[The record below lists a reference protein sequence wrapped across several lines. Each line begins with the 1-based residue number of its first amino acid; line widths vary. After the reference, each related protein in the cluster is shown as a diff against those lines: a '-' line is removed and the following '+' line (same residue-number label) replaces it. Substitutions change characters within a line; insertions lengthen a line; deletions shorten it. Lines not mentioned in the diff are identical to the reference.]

1 MNTYQ
6 LTHIRSGSMYQV
18 DAMDLC
24 DVHRKAMYLFS
35 NEEECDISIRT
46 IVKIPE
52 PLYPVRRKK
61 SKRTKR
67 IKK

>member
-6 LTHIRSGSMYQV
+6 LTHIRSGCMYQV
-18 DAMDLC
+18 DAIDLC
-24 DVHRKAMYLFS
+24 DVHRKATYIFS
-35 NEEECDISIRT
+35 EEEEFDFSIKT

-67 IKK
+67 VK